1 MFDGCCWHSD
11 LEWGESMSAIEASS
25 AGVKDMAD
33 GSLRIT
39 VEFEPR
45 FAKDAYALFGAR
57 GTQLAIAAL
66 QVGYAQVSE
75 VREVIEKPKGG
86 PLAKL
91 AGIWCNDPQF
101 WKWIDNVSKVD
112 GCDSAD
118 VAAGYIYAKCDIDSR
133 AELDNNQVAAEKF
146 HRLIRGPY
154 SKYSYA
160 KGYE

>member
-1 MFDGCCWHSD
+1 
-11 LEWGESMSAIEASS
+11 MSAIEASS

-57 GTQLAIAAL
+57 GTPLAIAAL

-75 VREVIEKPKGG
+75 VTEVTEKPKGG

-91 AGIWCNDPQF
+91 AGMWCNDPEF
-101 WKWIDNVSKVD
+101 WKWLTIAHEYTCHCSDDAAVSLYEIC
-112 GCDSAD
+112 G
-118 VAAGYIYAKCDIDSR
+118 IDSR
-133 AELDNNQVAAEKF
+133 TELDNDHIAAEKF

-154 SKYSYA
+154 SKYLIARGIVS
-160 KGYE
+160 